1 MCQRSP
7 DPEPTSCSALD
18 VLPVM
23 VDPQLRAP
31 VEPSVGNRVGMLVGL
46 LVELAVGLAVGLQV
60 GAAVGGAMQL
70 LASVYVPSWLTTPS
84 TTTV

>member
-1 MCQRSP
+1 
-7 DPEPTSCSALD
+7 
-18 VLPVM
+18 
-23 VDPQLRAP
+23 
-31 VEPSVGNRVGMLVGL
+31 MLVEL